1 MEEPMSTRWSYT
13 RWVSSTTHIESGKT
27 YDTQLLSIY
36 DAAGPRIMLNSES
49 LDGVTNEDLS
59 RILAEAAKRKGTK
72 LTPATDAELD
82 ELRGCIMEW
91 LEDIKIEDPAAY

>member
-1 MEEPMSTRWSYT
+1 MSYTRWSYT
-13 RWVSSTTHIESGKT
+13 RWVSSTTHIESGET
-27 YDTQLLSIY
+27 HYTPFLSIH
-36 DAAGPRIMLNSES
+36 DAAGTSIMLNSEN

-82 ELRGCIMEW
+82 ELRGYITDW
-91 LEDIKIEDPAAY
+91 LEDIKTEYPIAN